1 MYTLSCILQSH
12 SHNLNREAFK
22 FLMNDASQAQVTDI
36 TKRQIEVT
44 FKSPKKLFSNID
56 EFYPKA
62 HLMASN
68 FVMAINIASLGH
80 FTWLDGN
87 HLFPTYHHPQSK
99 TKETRKYII
108 FTKQKNYPINIL
120 NITEKEVRNT
130 ADIYGALL
138 YEEDQYIRK
147 EYVKGIIHFGLSF
160 HDINFDKD
168 AFANFYRLFEH
179 FVTKRILKQS
189 KLKNELKEFGKA
201 LSNLGLS
208 SEYTDEFTNL
218 YKLRS
223 EQVMHAQKD
232 QVNINVDD
240 VIKIKAIL
248 DYTLHKY
255 YKEIADKSLEEMRS
269 ASNSDVE

>member
-1 MYTLSCILQSH
+1 MFTLSCVLQSH
-12 SHNLNREAFK
+12 SHNLNRKAFK
-22 FLMNDASQAQVTDI
+22 HLMNDASQAQVTYI
-36 TKRQIEVT
+36 TQRQIEVT
-44 FKSPKKLFSNID
+44 FKSPKRLFSNLD

-99 TKETRKYII
+99 TKETRKNII
-108 FTKQKNYPINIL
+108 YTTQRNYPSDIL
-120 NITEKEVRNT
+120 KITEKQVKNT
-130 ADIYGALL
+130 AHIYGALL

-160 HDINFDKD
+160 QDINFDKD
-168 AFANFYRLFEH
+168 AFANFYRLLEY

-189 KLKNELKEFGKA
+189 KLKNELKEFEKA
-201 LSNLGLS
+201 LSNLGLAK
-208 SEYTDEFTNL
+208 EFTDEFANL

-232 QVNINVDD
+232 QINIDMDD
-240 VIKIKAIL
+240 VIKIKVLL
-248 DYTLHKY
+248 DYTLHKHY
-255 YKEIADKSLEEMRS
+255 IKIADQGLEEIRS
-269 ASNSDVE
+269 ASNNGVE